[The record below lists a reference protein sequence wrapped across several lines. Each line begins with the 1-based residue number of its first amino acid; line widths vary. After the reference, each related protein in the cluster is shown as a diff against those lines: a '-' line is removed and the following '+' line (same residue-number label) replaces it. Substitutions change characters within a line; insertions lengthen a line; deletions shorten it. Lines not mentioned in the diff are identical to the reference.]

1 MSLILTIVGQVVYSI
16 KIAIPCEID
25 HSAIYRFSIMQKAN
39 GNNSLLKND
48 KTYSTYTFNVTNIY
62 QDIHIFEYMNGNKV
76 LILGGGSGGL
86 ATAGRLKELLGD
98 KISVTVI
105 DKQRSFVLG
114 FSLLRVMT
122 GEKSEQEVTV
132 PKEKVSQKGIAFI
145 NTEVN
150 RIDVENGNIGT
161 DQGEFAY
168 DYLVIA
174 LGAELAPEKV
184 PGFESAFH
192 MYTLEDAKKL
202 RDALSSFRGGSIR
215 LVVSSTP
222 FKCPPAP
229 YEAAMLID
237 GYLRSKSLHD
247 KTDIQI
253 FTPEPQPMPIAG
265 PEVGNRVVS
274 MLNEKGIGFHS
285 NIKVSIIDGS
295 SKEAVFE
302 NGARE
307 KYDLLIAIPPHTS
320 PKVVRESS
328 GDLADAASGWIPVD
342 PKNMQTKHDRVY
354 AIGDVA
360 AIKLPSGMMLPKAAT
375 FAFGQAEIVA
385 FNIASLVLGTE
396 TRSWDGFGECFIET
410 GSGRAGYGSGSF
422 YASPKPV
429 INLQIPSKEL
439 RERKDAWGNYWTK
452 RLVA

>member
-1 MSLILTIVGQVVYSI
+1 M
-16 KIAIPCEID
+16 
-25 HSAIYRFSIMQKAN
+25 
-39 GNNSLLKND
+39 NSN
-48 KTYSTYTFNVTNIY
+48 
-62 QDIHIFEYMNGNKV
+62 EV

-98 KISVTVI
+98 KISITVI
-105 DKQRSFVLG
+105 DKQRSFVMG

-122 GEKSEQEVTV
+122 GEKTEQEVIV
-132 PKEKVSQKGIAFI
+132 PKEKVSQKGIKFI

-150 RIDVENGNIGT
+150 RIDVNNGIVRT
-161 DQGEFAY
+161 DQGEFVY
-168 DYLVIA
+168 DYLVVA
-174 LGAELAPEKV
+174 LGAELAPEKI

-237 GYLRSKSLHD
+237 DHLRNKGLRDKS
-247 KTDIQI
+247 DIQI

-265 PEVGNRVVS
+265 PEVGNMVVS

-285 NIKVSIIDGS
+285 NTKVSLIDGS
-295 SKEAVFE
+295 SKQIVFE
-302 NGARE
+302 NGSRE
-307 KYDLLIAIPPHTS
+307 KYDLLIAIPPHTT
-320 PKVVRESS
+320 PKVIRES
-328 GDLADAASGWIPVD
+328 GGLADASEWISVD
-342 PKNMQTKHDRVY
+342 PKNMQTKYDRVY

-360 AIKLPSGMMLPKAAT
+360 AVKLPSGMMLPKAAT

-385 FNIASLVLGTE
+385 SNIASSVLGTE
-396 TRSWDGFGECFIET
+396 ARNWDGFGECFIET
-410 GSGRAGYGSGSF
+410 GSGNAAYGSGSF
-422 YASPKPV
+422 YSSPKPV

-439 RERKDAWGNYWTK
+439 RERKDVWGNYWTK

>member
-1 MSLILTIVGQVVYSI
+1 M
-16 KIAIPCEID
+16 
-25 HSAIYRFSIMQKAN
+25 
-39 GNNSLLKND
+39 NS
-48 KTYSTYTFNVTNIY
+48 
-62 QDIHIFEYMNGNKV
+62 NKV

-98 KISVTVI
+98 KVSVTVI

-122 GEKSEQEVTV
+122 GEKTEQEVTV
-132 PKEKVSQKGIAFI
+132 SKEKVSQKGIKFI

-150 RIDVENGNIGT
+150 GIDVKNSIVT
-161 DQGEFAY
+161 TSQGEFAY

-215 LVVSSTP
+215 LIVSSTP

-237 GYLRSKSLHD
+237 DYLRSKGLRD
-247 KTDIQI
+247 KSDIQI
-253 FTPEPQPMPIAG
+253 FTPEPLPMPIAG
-265 PEVGNRVVS
+265 PEVGNTVVS
-274 MLNEKGIGFHS
+274 MLNKKRIGFH
-285 NIKVSIIDGS
+285 NNTKVSLIDDS
-295 SKEAVFE
+295 SKQIIFE
-302 NGARE
+302 NGTRE

-320 PKVVRESS
+320 PKVIRESS
-328 GDLADAASGWIPVD
+328 SGLADASGWISVD
-342 PKNMQTKHDRVY
+342 PKKMQTTHDRVY

-360 AIKLPSGMMLPKAAT
+360 AVKLSSGMMLPKAAT

-385 FNIASLVLGTE
+385 SNISSSVLGTE

-410 GSGRAGYGSGSF
+410 GSGNAGYGSGNF
-422 YASPKPV
+422 YSSPKPV
-429 INLQIPSKEL
+429 INLQMPSKEL

>member
-1 MSLILTIVGQVVYSI
+1 M
-16 KIAIPCEID
+16 
-25 HSAIYRFSIMQKAN
+25 
-39 GNNSLLKND
+39 NS
-48 KTYSTYTFNVTNIY
+48 
-62 QDIHIFEYMNGNKV
+62 NKV

-98 KISVTVI
+98 KVSVTVI
-105 DKQRSFVLG
+105 DKRTSFVMG

-122 GEKSEQEVTV
+122 GEKTEQEVTV
-132 PKEKVSQKGIAFI
+132 PKEKINQKGIKFI

-150 RIDVENGNIGT
+150 GIDVKNGIVRTG
-161 DQGEFAY
+161 QGEFAY

-202 RDALSSFRGGSIR
+202 RDALSSFRGGSVR

-237 GYLRSKSLHD
+237 DYLRSKGVRD
-247 KTDIQI
+247 KSNIQI

-265 PEVGNRVVS
+265 PEVGNTVVS
-274 MLNEKGIGFHS
+274 MLSEKGIGFH
-285 NIKVSIIDGS
+285 NNTKVSLIDGS
-295 SKEAVFE
+295 SKQIVFE
-302 NGARE
+302 NGSRE
-307 KYDLLIAIPPHTS
+307 KYDLLIAIPPHTT
-320 PKVVRESS
+320 PKVIRESS
-328 GDLADAASGWIPVD
+328 GGLADASGWISVD

-360 AIKLPSGMMLPKAAT
+360 AVKLPSGMMLPKAAT

-385 FNIASLVLGTE
+385 SNIASSVLGTE

-410 GSGRAGYGSGSF
+410 GSGNAAYGSGSF
-422 YASPKPV
+422 YSSPKPV

-439 RERKDAWGNYWTK
+439 RERKEVWGNYWTK

>member
-1 MSLILTIVGQVVYSI
+1 M
-16 KIAIPCEID
+16 
-25 HSAIYRFSIMQKAN
+25 
-39 GNNSLLKND
+39 NSN
-48 KTYSTYTFNVTNIY
+48 
-62 QDIHIFEYMNGNKV
+62 EV

-98 KISVTVI
+98 KISITVI
-105 DKQRSFVLG
+105 DKQRSFVMG

-122 GEKSEQEVTV
+122 GERTEQEVTV
-132 PKEKVSQKGIAFI
+132 PKEKVSQKGIKFI

-150 RIDVENGNIGT
+150 RIDVNNGIVRT
-161 DQGEFAY
+161 DQGEFVY
-168 DYLVIA
+168 DYLVVA
-174 LGAELAPEKV
+174 LGAELAPEKI
-184 PGFESAFH
+184 PGFESALH

-237 GYLRSKSLHD
+237 DHLRNKGLRDKS
-247 KTDIQI
+247 DIQI

-265 PEVGNRVVS
+265 PEVGNMVVS

-285 NIKVSIIDGS
+285 NTKVSLIDGS
-295 SKEAVFE
+295 SKQIVFE
-302 NGARE
+302 NGSRE
-307 KYDLLIAIPPHTS
+307 KYDLLIAIPPHTT
-320 PKVVRESS
+320 PKVIRES
-328 GDLADAASGWIPVD
+328 GGLADASEWISVD
-342 PKNMQTKHDRVY
+342 PKNMQTKYDRVY

-360 AIKLPSGMMLPKAAT
+360 AVKLPSGMMLPKAAT

-385 FNIASLVLGTE
+385 SNIASSVLGTE
-396 TRSWDGFGECFIET
+396 ARNWDGFGECFIET
-410 GSGRAGYGSGSF
+410 GSGNAAYGSGSF
-422 YASPKPV
+422 YSSPKPV

-439 RERKDAWGNYWTK
+439 RERKDVWGNYWTK

>member
-1 MSLILTIVGQVVYSI
+1 
-16 KIAIPCEID
+16 
-25 HSAIYRFSIMQKAN
+25 
-39 GNNSLLKND
+39 
-48 KTYSTYTFNVTNIY
+48 
-62 QDIHIFEYMNGNKV
+62 MNENKV

-86 ATAGRLKELLGD
+86 AAAGRLKELLGN

-114 FSLLRVMT
+114 FSLLRIMT

-132 PKEKVSQKGIAFI
+132 PKEKVSQKGIKFI

-150 RIDVENGNIGT
+150 RIDVNNGIVTTG
-161 DQGEFAY
+161 QGEFAY
-168 DYLVIA
+168 NYLVVA

-237 GYLRSKSLHD
+237 DYLRSKGLRD
-247 KTDIQI
+247 KSDIQI

-265 PEVGNRVVS
+265 PEVGNTVIS
-274 MLNEKGIGFHS
+274 MLNEKGIGFH
-285 NIKVSIIDGS
+285 NNAKVSSIDGS
-295 SKEAVFE
+295 SKQIVFE
-302 NGARE
+302 NGTRE
-307 KYDLLIAIPPHTS
+307 KYDLLIAIPPHTG
-320 PKVVRESS
+320 PKVVRES
-328 GDLADAASGWIPVD
+328 DLADAASGWIPVD
-342 PKNMQTKHDRVY
+342 PKNMQTRHDRVY

-360 AIKLPSGMMLPKAAT
+360 AVKLPSSGMMLPKAAT

-385 FNIASLVLGTE
+385 SNIASSVIGTE

-410 GSGRAGYGSGSF
+410 GSGNAGYGSGSF

>member
-1 MSLILTIVGQVVYSI
+1 M
-16 KIAIPCEID
+16 
-25 HSAIYRFSIMQKAN
+25 
-39 GNNSLLKND
+39 NSN
-48 KTYSTYTFNVTNIY
+48 
-62 QDIHIFEYMNGNKV
+62 EV

-98 KISVTVI
+98 KISITVI
-105 DKQRSFVLG
+105 DKQRSFVMG
-114 FSLLRVMT
+114 YSLLRVMT
-122 GEKSEQEVTV
+122 GEKTEQEVTV
-132 PKEKVSQKGIAFI
+132 PKEKVSQKGIKFI

-150 RIDVENGNIGT
+150 RIDVNNGIVRT
-161 DQGEFAY
+161 DQGEFVY
-168 DYLVIA
+168 DYLVVA
-174 LGAELAPEKV
+174 LGAELAPEKI

-237 GYLRSKSLHD
+237 DHLRNKGLHD
-247 KTDIQI
+247 KSDIQI

-265 PEVGNRVVS
+265 PEVGNTVVS

-285 NIKVSIIDGS
+285 NTKVSLIDGS
-295 SKEAVFE
+295 SKQIVFE
-302 NGARE
+302 NGSRE
-307 KYDLLIAIPPHTS
+307 KYDLLIAIPPHTT
-320 PKVVRESS
+320 PKVIRES
-328 GDLADAASGWIPVD
+328 GGLADASEWISVD

-360 AIKLPSGMMLPKAAT
+360 AVKLPSGMMLPKAAT

-385 FNIASLVLGTE
+385 SNIASSVLGTE
-396 TRSWDGFGECFIET
+396 ARNWDGFGECFIET
-410 GSGRAGYGSGSF
+410 GSGNAAYGSGSF
-422 YASPKPV
+422 YSSPKPV

-439 RERKDAWGNYWTK
+439 RERKDVWGNYWTK

>member
-1 MSLILTIVGQVVYSI
+1 M
-16 KIAIPCEID
+16 
-25 HSAIYRFSIMQKAN
+25 
-39 GNNSLLKND
+39 NSN
-48 KTYSTYTFNVTNIY
+48 T
-62 QDIHIFEYMNGNKV
+62 V

-98 KISVTVI
+98 KISITVI

-122 GEKSEQEVTV
+122 GEKTEQEVTI
-132 PKEKVSQKGIAFI
+132 PKEKVSQKGIKFV

-150 RIDVENGNIGT
+150 GIDVNNRIVRT
-161 DQGEFAY
+161 DQGEFQY
-168 DYLVIA
+168 DYLVVA

-202 RDALSSFRGGSIR
+202 RDALSSFRGGLIR
-215 LVVSSTP
+215 LIISSTP

-237 GYLRSKSLHD
+237 DYLRSKGLRDRS
-247 KTDIQI
+247 DIQI

-265 PEVGNRVVS
+265 PEVGNTVVS
-274 MLNEKGIGFHS
+274 MLNEKEIGFH
-285 NIKVSIIDGS
+285 NNTKVSSIDGS
-295 SKEAVFE
+295 SKQIVFE
-302 NGARE
+302 NGNRE
-307 KYDLLIAIPPHTS
+307 KYDLLIAIPPHTG
-320 PKVVRESS
+320 PKVVRES
-328 GDLADAASGWIPVD
+328 DLADAASGWIPVD
-342 PKNMQTKHDRVY
+342 PKNMQTMHNRVY

-360 AIKLPSGMMLPKAAT
+360 AVKLPSGMMLPKAAT

-385 FNIASLVLGTE
+385 SNIASLVLGTE

-410 GSGRAGYGSGSF
+410 GSGNAGYGSGSF

>member
-1 MSLILTIVGQVVYSI
+1 MVYSF
-16 KIAIPCEID
+16 
-25 HSAIYRFSIMQKAN
+25 SA
-39 GNNSLLKND
+39 
-48 KTYSTYTFNVTNIY
+48 TVIY
-62 QDIHIFEYMNGNKV
+62 QHIHIFEYMNSNEV

-98 KISVTVI
+98 KISITVI
-105 DKQRSFVLG
+105 DKQRSFVMG

-122 GEKSEQEVTV
+122 GEKTEQEVTV
-132 PKEKVSQKGIAFI
+132 PKEKVSQKGIKFI

-150 RIDVENGNIGT
+150 RIDVNNGIVRT
-161 DQGEFAY
+161 DQGEFVY
-168 DYLVIA
+168 DYLVVA
-174 LGAELAPEKV
+174 LGAELAPEKI

-237 GYLRSKSLHD
+237 DHLRNKGLRDKS
-247 KTDIQI
+247 DIQI

-265 PEVGNRVVS
+265 PEVGNTVVS

-285 NIKVSIIDGS
+285 NTKVSLIDGS
-295 SKEAVFE
+295 SKQIVFE
-302 NGARE
+302 NGSRE
-307 KYDLLIAIPPHTS
+307 KYDLLIAIPPHTT
-320 PKVVRESS
+320 PKVIRES
-328 GDLADAASGWIPVD
+328 GGLADASEWISVD
-342 PKNMQTKHDRVY
+342 PKNMQTKYDRVY

-360 AIKLPSGMMLPKAAT
+360 AVKLPSGMMLPKAAT

-385 FNIASLVLGTE
+385 SNIASSVLGTE
-396 TRSWDGFGECFIET
+396 ARNWDGFGECFIET
-410 GSGRAGYGSGSF
+410 GSGNAAYGSGSF
-422 YASPKPV
+422 YSSPKPV

-439 RERKDAWGNYWTK
+439 RERKDVWGNYWTK

>member
-1 MSLILTIVGQVVYSI
+1 
-16 KIAIPCEID
+16 
-25 HSAIYRFSIMQKAN
+25 
-39 GNNSLLKND
+39 
-48 KTYSTYTFNVTNIY
+48 
-62 QDIHIFEYMNGNKV
+62 MNENKV

-86 ATAGRLKELLGD
+86 ASAGRLKELLGN

-114 FSLLRVMT
+114 FSLLRIMT

-132 PKEKVSQKGIAFI
+132 SKEKVSQKGIKFI

-150 RIDVENGNIGT
+150 RIDVNNGIVTTG
-161 DQGEFAY
+161 QGEFEY
-168 DYLVIA
+168 NYLVVA

-202 RDALSSFRGGSIR
+202 RDALSSFRRGSIR
-215 LVVSSTP
+215 LIISSTP

-237 GYLRSKSLHD
+237 DYLRSKGLRD
-247 KTDIQI
+247 KSDIQI

-265 PEVGNRVVS
+265 PEVGDTVIS
-274 MLNEKGIGFHS
+274 MLNEKGIGFH
-285 NIKVSIIDGS
+285 NNAKVSSIDGS
-295 SKEAVFE
+295 SKQIVFE
-302 NGARE
+302 NGTRE

-320 PKVVRESS
+320 PKVVRES
-328 GDLADAASGWIPVD
+328 DLADAASGWIPVD
-342 PKNMQTKHDRVY
+342 PKNMQTRHDRVY

-360 AIKLPSGMMLPKAAT
+360 AVKLPSSGMMLPKAAT

-385 FNIASLVLGTE
+385 SNIASLVLGTE

-410 GSGRAGYGSGSF
+410 GSGNAGYGSGSF

>member
-1 MSLILTIVGQVVYSI
+1 M
-16 KIAIPCEID
+16 D
-25 HSAIYRFSIMQKAN
+25 
-39 GNNSLLKND
+39 
-48 KTYSTYTFNVTNIY
+48 
-62 QDIHIFEYMNGNKV
+62 GNKV

-86 ATAGRLKELLGD
+86 ATAGRLKELLGN
-98 KISVTVI
+98 KTSVTVI

-114 FSLLRVMT
+114 FSLLRIMT

-132 PKEKVSQKGIAFI
+132 PKEKVSQKGIKFV

-150 RIDVENGNIGT
+150 MIDVNNGIVHTG
-161 DQGEFAY
+161 QGEFAY
-168 DYLVIA
+168 DYLVIS

-202 RDALSSFRGGSIR
+202 RDVLSSFRGGSIR
-215 LVVSSTP
+215 LIISSTP

-237 GYLRSKSLHD
+237 DYLRSKGLRD
-247 KTDIQI
+247 KSDIQI

-265 PEVGNRVVS
+265 PEVGNTVVS
-274 MLNEKGIGFHS
+274 MLNEKGIGFH
-285 NIKVSIIDGS
+285 NNTKVSSIDGS
-295 SKEAVFE
+295 SKQIVFE
-302 NGARE
+302 DGTSE

-320 PKVVRESS
+320 PKVVRES
-328 GDLADAASGWIPVD
+328 DLADAASGWIPVD
-342 PKNMQTKHDRVY
+342 PKNMQTRRDRVY

-360 AIKLPSGMMLPKAAT
+360 AVKLPSGMMLPKAAT

-385 FNIASLVLGTE
+385 SNIASLVLGTE

-410 GSGRAGYGSGSF
+410 GSGNAGYGSGSF

-429 INLQIPSKEL
+429 INLQTPSKEL

>member
-1 MSLILTIVGQVVYSI
+1 M
-16 KIAIPCEID
+16 
-25 HSAIYRFSIMQKAN
+25 
-39 GNNSLLKND
+39 NS
-48 KTYSTYTFNVTNIY
+48 
-62 QDIHIFEYMNGNKV
+62 NKV

-98 KISVTVI
+98 KVSVTVI

-114 FSLLRVMT
+114 FSLFRVMT
-122 GEKSEQEVTV
+122 GEKTEQEVTV
-132 PKEKVSQKGIAFI
+132 PKEKVSQKGIKFI

-150 RIDVENGNIGT
+150 GIDVKNGIVT
-161 DQGEFAY
+161 TSQGEFAY

-215 LVVSSTP
+215 LIVSSTP

-237 GYLRSKSLHD
+237 DYLRSKGLRD
-247 KTDIQI
+247 KSDIQI

-265 PEVGNRVVS
+265 PEVGNTVVS
-274 MLNEKGIGFHS
+274 MLNEKGIGFH
-285 NIKVSIIDGS
+285 NNTKVSLIDGS
-295 SKEAVFE
+295 SKQIVFE
-302 NGARE
+302 KGTRE

-320 PKVVRESS
+320 PKVIRES
-328 GDLADAASGWIPVD
+328 DHLADASGWISVD
-342 PKNMQTKHDRVY
+342 PKNMQTKHNRVY

-360 AIKLPSGMMLPKAAT
+360 AVKLPSGMMLPKAAT

-385 FNIASLVLGTE
+385 SNIASSVLGTE

-410 GSGRAGYGSGSF
+410 GSGNAAYGSGSF
-422 YASPKPV
+422 YSSPKPV

-439 RERKDAWGNYWTK
+439 RERKDVWGNYWTK

>member
-1 MSLILTIVGQVVYSI
+1 M
-16 KIAIPCEID
+16 
-25 HSAIYRFSIMQKAN
+25 
-39 GNNSLLKND
+39 NSN
-48 KTYSTYTFNVTNIY
+48 
-62 QDIHIFEYMNGNKV
+62 EV

-98 KISVTVI
+98 KISITVI
-105 DKQRSFVLG
+105 DKQRSFVMG

-122 GEKSEQEVTV
+122 GEKTEQEVTV
-132 PKEKVSQKGIAFI
+132 PKEKVSQKGIKFI

-150 RIDVENGNIGT
+150 RIDVNNGIVRT
-161 DQGEFAY
+161 DQGEFVY
-168 DYLVIA
+168 DYLVVA
-174 LGAELAPEKV
+174 LGAELAPEKI

-237 GYLRSKSLHD
+237 DHLRNKGLRDKS
-247 KTDIQI
+247 DIQI

-265 PEVGNRVVS
+265 PEVGNMVVS

-285 NIKVSIIDGS
+285 NTKVSLIDGS
-295 SKEAVFE
+295 SKQIVFE
-302 NGARE
+302 NSSRE
-307 KYDLLIAIPPHTS
+307 KYDLLIAIPPHTT
-320 PKVVRESS
+320 PKVIRES
-328 GDLADAASGWIPVD
+328 GGLADASEWISVD
-342 PKNMQTKHDRVY
+342 PKNMQTKYDRVY

-360 AIKLPSGMMLPKAAT
+360 AVKLPSGMMLPKAAT

-385 FNIASLVLGTE
+385 SNIASSVLGTE
-396 TRSWDGFGECFIET
+396 ARNWDGFGECFIET
-410 GSGRAGYGSGSF
+410 GSGNAAYGSGSF
-422 YASPKPV
+422 YSSPKPV

-439 RERKDAWGNYWTK
+439 RERKDVWGNYWTK

>member
-1 MSLILTIVGQVVYSI
+1 
-16 KIAIPCEID
+16 
-25 HSAIYRFSIMQKAN
+25 
-39 GNNSLLKND
+39 
-48 KTYSTYTFNVTNIY
+48 
-62 QDIHIFEYMNGNKV
+62 MNENKV
-76 LILGGGSGGL
+76 LVLGGGSGGL
-86 ATAGRLKELLGD
+86 ATAGRLKELLGN

-114 FSLLRVMT
+114 FSLLRIMT

-132 PKEKVSQKGIAFI
+132 PKEKVSQKGIKFI

-150 RIDVENGNIGT
+150 RIDVNNGIVTTG
-161 DQGEFAY
+161 QGEFAY
-168 DYLVIA
+168 NYLVVA

-215 LVVSSTP
+215 LIISSTP

-237 GYLRSKSLHD
+237 DYLRSKGLRD
-247 KTDIQI
+247 KSDIQI

-265 PEVGNRVVS
+265 PEVGNTVIS
-274 MLNEKGIGFHS
+274 MLNEKGIGFH
-285 NIKVSIIDGS
+285 NNAKVSSIDGS
-295 SKEAVFE
+295 SKQIVFE
-302 NGARE
+302 NGTRE

-320 PKVVRESS
+320 PKVVRES
-328 GDLADAASGWIPVD
+328 DLADAASGWIPVD
-342 PKNMQTKHDRVY
+342 PKNMQTRHDRVY

-360 AIKLPSGMMLPKAAT
+360 AVKLPSSGMMLPKAAT

-385 FNIASLVLGTE
+385 SNIASLVLGTE

-410 GSGRAGYGSGSF
+410 GSGNAGYGSGSF

>member
-1 MSLILTIVGQVVYSI
+1 M
-16 KIAIPCEID
+16 
-25 HSAIYRFSIMQKAN
+25 
-39 GNNSLLKND
+39 NS
-48 KTYSTYTFNVTNIY
+48 
-62 QDIHIFEYMNGNKV
+62 NKV

-98 KISVTVI
+98 KVSVTVI

-114 FSLLRVMT
+114 FSLFRVMT
-122 GEKSEQEVTV
+122 GEKTEQEVTV
-132 PKEKVSQKGIAFI
+132 PKEKVSQKGIKFI

-150 RIDVENGNIGT
+150 GIDVKNGIVRT
-161 DQGEFAY
+161 DQGEFAC

-215 LVVSSTP
+215 LIVSSTP

-237 GYLRSKSLHD
+237 DYLRSKGLRD
-247 KTDIQI
+247 KSDIQI

-265 PEVGNRVVS
+265 PEVGNTVVS
-274 MLNEKGIGFHS
+274 MLNEKGIGFH
-285 NIKVSIIDGS
+285 NNTKVSLIDGS
-295 SKEAVFE
+295 SKQIVFE
-302 NGARE
+302 KGTRE

-320 PKVVRESS
+320 PKVIRES
-328 GDLADAASGWIPVD
+328 GHLADASGWISVD
-342 PKNMQTKHDRVY
+342 PKNMQTKHNRVY

-360 AIKLPSGMMLPKAAT
+360 AVKLPSGMMLPKAAT

-385 FNIASLVLGTE
+385 SNIASSVLGTE

-410 GSGRAGYGSGSF
+410 GSGNAAYGSGSF
-422 YASPKPV
+422 YSSPKPV

-439 RERKDAWGNYWTK
+439 RERKDVWGNYWTK

>member
-1 MSLILTIVGQVVYSI
+1 
-16 KIAIPCEID
+16 
-25 HSAIYRFSIMQKAN
+25 
-39 GNNSLLKND
+39 
-48 KTYSTYTFNVTNIY
+48 
-62 QDIHIFEYMNGNKV
+62 MNENKV

-86 ATAGRLKELLGD
+86 ATAGRLKELLGS

-114 FSLLRVMT
+114 FSLLRIMT

-132 PKEKVSQKGIAFI
+132 PKEKVSQKGIKFI

-150 RIDVENGNIGT
+150 RIDVNNGIVTTG
-161 DQGEFAY
+161 QGEFEY
-168 DYLVIA
+168 NYLVVA

-215 LVVSSTP
+215 LIISSTP

-237 GYLRSKSLHD
+237 DYLRSKGLRD
-247 KTDIQI
+247 KSDIQI

-265 PEVGNRVVS
+265 PEVGDTVIS
-274 MLNEKGIGFHS
+274 MLNEKRIGFH
-285 NIKVSIIDGS
+285 NNAKVSSIDGS
-295 SKEAVFE
+295 SKQIVFE
-302 NGARE
+302 NGTRE

-320 PKVVRESS
+320 PKVVRES
-328 GDLADAASGWIPVD
+328 DFADAASGWIPVD
-342 PKNMQTKHDRVY
+342 PKNMQTRHDRVY

-360 AIKLPSGMMLPKAAT
+360 AVKLPSGMMLPKAAT

-385 FNIASLVLGTE
+385 SNIASLVLGTE

-410 GSGRAGYGSGSF
+410 GSGNAGYGSGSF

>member
-1 MSLILTIVGQVVYSI
+1 M
-16 KIAIPCEID
+16 
-25 HSAIYRFSIMQKAN
+25 
-39 GNNSLLKND
+39 NS
-48 KTYSTYTFNVTNIY
+48 
-62 QDIHIFEYMNGNKV
+62 NKV
-76 LILGGGSGGL
+76 LVLGGGSGGL
-86 ATAGRLKELLGD
+86 ATAGRLKELLGN
-98 KISVTVI
+98 KVSVTVI
-105 DKQRSFVLG
+105 DKQKTFVLG

-122 GEKSEQEVTV
+122 GERTEQEVTV
-132 PKEKVSQKGIAFI
+132 PKEKVSQKGIKFI

-150 RIDVENGNIGT
+150 GIDINNGIVRTG
-161 DQGEFAY
+161 QGEFAY

-184 PGFESAFH
+184 QGFESAFH

-202 RDALSSFRGGSIR
+202 RDALSSFGGGLIR

-237 GYLRSKSLHD
+237 DFLRSKGLRD
-247 KTDIQI
+247 KSDIQI

-265 PEVGNRVVS
+265 PEVGNTVVS
-274 MLNEKGIGFHS
+274 MLNEKGIGFH
-285 NIKVSIIDGS
+285 NNTKVSSIDGS
-295 SKEAVFE
+295 SKQIVFE
-302 NGARE
+302 NGTRE
-307 KYDLLIAIPPHTS
+307 EYDLLIAIPPHTS

-328 GDLADAASGWIPVD
+328 GDGLADASSGWITVN

-360 AIKLPSGMMLPKAAT
+360 AVKLPSGMMLPKAAT

-385 FNIASLVLGTE
+385 FNISSSVLGTE
-396 TRSWDGFGECFIET
+396 TRNWDGFGECFIET
-410 GSGRAGYGSGSF
+410 GSGNAAYGSGSF
-422 YASPKPV
+422 YALPKPMM
-429 INLQIPSKEL
+429 NLQIPSKEL

>member
-1 MSLILTIVGQVVYSI
+1 M
-16 KIAIPCEID
+16 
-25 HSAIYRFSIMQKAN
+25 
-39 GNNSLLKND
+39 NS
-48 KTYSTYTFNVTNIY
+48 
-62 QDIHIFEYMNGNKV
+62 NKV

-98 KISVTVI
+98 KVSITVI
-105 DKQRSFVLG
+105 DKQTSFVLG

-122 GEKSEQEVTV
+122 GEKTEQEVTI
-132 PKEKVSQKGIAFI
+132 PKEKVSQKGIKFI
-145 NTEVN
+145 HAEVN
-150 RIDVENGNIGT
+150 GIDVNNGIVRTG
-161 DQGEFAY
+161 QGEFAY
-168 DYLVIA
+168 DYLIVA

-184 PGFESAFH
+184 SGFESAFH
-192 MYTLEDAKKL
+192 MYTIEDAKKL
-202 RDALSSFRGGSIR
+202 RDALSSFRGGLIR

-237 GYLRSKSLHD
+237 DYLRSKGLRD
-247 KTDIQI
+247 KSDIQI
-253 FTPEPQPMPIAG
+253 FTPEPLPMPIAG
-265 PEVGNRVVS
+265 PEVGNTVVS
-274 MLNEKGIGFHS
+274 MLNEKGIGFHNNAKMS
-285 NIKVSIIDGS
+285 LIDGS
-295 SKEAVFE
+295 SKQIVFE

-307 KYDLLIAIPPHTS
+307 KYELLIAIPPHTS
-320 PKVVRESS
+320 PKVIREND
-328 GDLADAASGWIPVD
+328 GLADASGWISVD

-360 AIKLPSGMMLPKAAT
+360 AVKLPSGMMLPKAAT

-385 FNIASLVLGTE
+385 NNIASSVLGTE

-410 GSGRAGYGSGSF
+410 GSGNAAYGSGSF
-422 YASPKPV
+422 YSSPKPV

-439 RERKDAWGNYWTK
+439 RERKDVWGNYWTK

>member
-1 MSLILTIVGQVVYSI
+1 VLQILLRYSYI
-16 KIAIPCEID
+16 
-25 HSAIYRFSIMQKAN
+25 
-39 GNNSLLKND
+39 
-48 KTYSTYTFNVTNIY
+48 
-62 QDIHIFEYMNGNKV
+62 EYMNGNRV

-86 ATAGRLKELLGD
+86 ANAGRLKELLGD

-132 PKEKVSQKGIAFI
+132 PKDKVSQKGVRFI

-150 RIDVENGNIGT
+150 MIDVKNGIVHTG
-161 DQGEFAY
+161 QGEFAY

-215 LVVSSTP
+215 LIISSTP

-237 GYLRSKSLHD
+237 DYLRSKGLRDRS
-247 KTDIQI
+247 DIQM

-265 PEVGNRVVS
+265 PEVGNTVVS
-274 MLNEKGIGFHS
+274 MLNEKEIGFH
-285 NIKVSIIDGS
+285 NNTKVSSIDGS
-295 SKEAVFE
+295 SKQIVFE
-302 NGARE
+302 DGTRE

-320 PKVVRESS
+320 PKVVRES
-328 GDLADAASGWIPVD
+328 DLADAASGWIPVD
-342 PKNMQTKHDRVY
+342 PKNMQTMHDRVY

-360 AIKLPSGMMLPKAAT
+360 AVKLPSGMMLPKAAT

-385 FNIASLVLGTE
+385 SNIASLVLGTE

-410 GSGRAGYGSGSF
+410 GSGNAGYGSGSF

>member
-1 MSLILTIVGQVVYSI
+1 M
-16 KIAIPCEID
+16 
-25 HSAIYRFSIMQKAN
+25 
-39 GNNSLLKND
+39 NSN
-48 KTYSTYTFNVTNIY
+48 
-62 QDIHIFEYMNGNKV
+62 EV

-98 KISVTVI
+98 KISITVI
-105 DKQRSFVLG
+105 DKQRSFVMG

-122 GEKSEQEVTV
+122 GERTEQEVTV
-132 PKEKVSQKGIAFI
+132 PKEKVSQKGIKFI

-150 RIDVENGNIGT
+150 RIDVNNGIVRT
-161 DQGEFAY
+161 DQGEFVY
-168 DYLVIA
+168 DYLVVA
-174 LGAELAPEKV
+174 LGAELAPEKI

-237 GYLRSKSLHD
+237 DHLRNKGLRDKS
-247 KTDIQI
+247 DIQI

-265 PEVGNRVVS
+265 PEVGNTVVS

-285 NIKVSIIDGS
+285 NTKVSLIDGS
-295 SKEAVFE
+295 SKQIVFE
-302 NGARE
+302 NGSRE
-307 KYDLLIAIPPHTS
+307 KYDLLIAIPPHTT
-320 PKVVRESS
+320 PKVIRES
-328 GDLADAASGWIPVD
+328 GGLADASEWISVD
-342 PKNMQTKHDRVY
+342 PKNMQTKYDRVY

-360 AIKLPSGMMLPKAAT
+360 AVKLPSGMMLPKAAT

-385 FNIASLVLGTE
+385 SNIASSVLGTE
-396 TRSWDGFGECFIET
+396 TRNWDGFGECFIET
-410 GSGRAGYGSGSF
+410 GSGNAAYGSGSF
-422 YASPKPV
+422 YSSPKPV

-439 RERKDAWGNYWTK
+439 RERKDVWGNYWTK

>member
-1 MSLILTIVGQVVYSI
+1 M
-16 KIAIPCEID
+16 
-25 HSAIYRFSIMQKAN
+25 
-39 GNNSLLKND
+39 NS
-48 KTYSTYTFNVTNIY
+48 
-62 QDIHIFEYMNGNKV
+62 NKV

-98 KISVTVI
+98 KISTTVI
-105 DKQRSFVLG
+105 DKQRSFVMG

-122 GEKSEQEVTV
+122 GEKTEQEVTV
-132 PKEKVSQKGIAFI
+132 PKEKVSQKGIKFI

-150 RIDVENGNIGT
+150 GIDVNNGIVRT
-161 DQGEFAY
+161 DQGEFVY
-168 DYLVIA
+168 DYLVVA

-202 RDALSSFRGGSIR
+202 RDALSYFRGGSIR

-229 YEAAMLID
+229 YEAAMLIAE
-237 GYLRSKSLHD
+237 YLRSKGLRD
-247 KTDIQI
+247 KSDIQI

-265 PEVGNRVVS
+265 PEVGNTVVS
-274 MLNEKGIGFHS
+274 MLNEKGIGFHNNTKMS
-285 NIKVSIIDGS
+285 LIDGS
-295 SKEAVFE
+295 SKQIVFE
-302 NGARE
+302 NGSRE

-320 PKVVRESS
+320 PKVIRES
-328 GDLADAASGWIPVD
+328 GGGLADAYGWISVD

-360 AIKLPSGMMLPKAAT
+360 AVKLPSGMMLPKAAT

-385 FNIASLVLGTE
+385 SNIASSVLGTE

-410 GSGRAGYGSGSF
+410 GSGNAAYGSGSF
-422 YASPKPV
+422 YSSPKPM

-439 RERKDAWGNYWTK
+439 RERKDVWGNYWTK

>member
-1 MSLILTIVGQVVYSI
+1 M
-16 KIAIPCEID
+16 
-25 HSAIYRFSIMQKAN
+25 
-39 GNNSLLKND
+39 NS
-48 KTYSTYTFNVTNIY
+48 
-62 QDIHIFEYMNGNKV
+62 NKV

-98 KISVTVI
+98 KVSVTVI
-105 DKQRSFVLG
+105 DKQKSFVLG

-122 GEKSEQEVTV
+122 GEKTEQEVTA
-132 PKEKVSQKGIAFI
+132 PKEKVSQKGIKFI

-150 RIDVENGNIGT
+150 GIDIKSGIVRTG
-161 DQGEFAY
+161 QGEFAY

-202 RDALSSFRGGSIR
+202 RDALSSFRGGSLR
-215 LVVSSTP
+215 LIVSSTP

-237 GYLRSKSLHD
+237 DYLRSKGLRD
-247 KTDIQI
+247 KSDIQI
-253 FTPEPQPMPIAG
+253 FTPEPLPMPIAG
-265 PEVGNRVVS
+265 PEVGNTVVS
-274 MLNEKGIGFHS
+274 MLNEKGIGFH
-285 NIKVSIIDGS
+285 NNTKVSLIDGD
-295 SKEAVFE
+295 SKQIIFE
-302 NGARE
+302 NGSRE

-320 PKVVRESS
+320 PKVVRESV
-328 GDLADAASGWIPVD
+328 GDLADASGWIPVD
-342 PKNMQTKHDRVY
+342 PKSMQTKHDRVY

-360 AIKLPSGMMLPKAAT
+360 AVKLQSGMMLPKAAT

-385 FNIASLVLGTE
+385 SNLTSSVLGTE

-410 GSGRAGYGSGSF
+410 GAGFAGYGSGSF
-422 YASPKPV
+422 YSSPKPV

-452 RLVA
+452 RLLA

>member
-1 MSLILTIVGQVVYSI
+1 V
-16 KIAIPCEID
+16 
-25 HSAIYRFSIMQKAN
+25 
-39 GNNSLLKND
+39 NS
-48 KTYSTYTFNVTNIY
+48 
-62 QDIHIFEYMNGNKV
+62 NKV
-76 LILGGGSGGL
+76 LVLGGGSGGL

-98 KISVTVI
+98 KVSVTVI
-105 DKQRSFVLG
+105 DKQKTFVLG

-122 GEKSEQEVTV
+122 GERTEQEVTV
-132 PKEKVSQKGIAFI
+132 PKEKVSQKGIKFI

-150 RIDVENGNIGT
+150 GIDINNGIVRTG
-161 DQGEFAY
+161 QGEFAY

-184 PGFESAFH
+184 QGFESAFH
-192 MYTLEDAKKL
+192 MYTLEDAMKL
-202 RDALSSFRGGSIR
+202 RVALSSFRGGSIR

-237 GYLRSKSLHD
+237 DYLRNKGLHD
-247 KTDIQI
+247 KSDIQI

-265 PEVGNRVVS
+265 PEVGNTVVS
-274 MLNEKGIGFHS
+274 MLKEKGIVFH
-285 NIKVSIIDGS
+285 NNAKVSLIDGS
-295 SKEAVFE
+295 SKQIVFE
-302 NGARE
+302 NGTRE

-320 PKVVRESS
+320 PKVVKES
-328 GDLADAASGWIPVD
+328 GDLADASGWISVD

-360 AIKLPSGMMLPKAAT
+360 AVKLPSGMMLPKAAT

-385 FNIASLVLGTE
+385 SNIASSVLGTE
-396 TRSWDGFGECFIET
+396 TRNWDGFGECFIET
-410 GSGRAGYGSGSF
+410 GSGNAAYGSGSF
-422 YASPKPV
+422 YALPKPMM
-429 INLQIPSKEL
+429 NLQIPSKEL

>member
-1 MSLILTIVGQVVYSI
+1 
-16 KIAIPCEID
+16 
-25 HSAIYRFSIMQKAN
+25 
-39 GNNSLLKND
+39 
-48 KTYSTYTFNVTNIY
+48 
-62 QDIHIFEYMNGNKV
+62 MNENKV

-86 ATAGRLKELLGD
+86 ATAGRLKELLGN

-114 FSLLRVMT
+114 FSLLRIMT

-132 PKEKVSQKGIAFI
+132 SKEKVSQKGIKFI

-150 RIDVENGNIGT
+150 RIDVNNGIVTTG
-161 DQGEFAY
+161 QGEFAY
-168 DYLVIA
+168 NYLVVA

-192 MYTLEDAKKL
+192 MYALEDAKKL

-215 LVVSSTP
+215 LIISSTP

-237 GYLRSKSLHD
+237 DYLRSKGLRD
-247 KTDIQI
+247 KSDIQI

-265 PEVGNRVVS
+265 PEVGDTVIS
-274 MLNEKGIGFHS
+274 MLNEKGIDFH
-285 NIKVSIIDGS
+285 NNAKVSSIDGS
-295 SKEAVFE
+295 SKQIVFE
-302 NGARE
+302 NGTRE

-320 PKVVRESS
+320 PKVVRES
-328 GDLADAASGWIPVD
+328 DLADAASGWIPVD
-342 PKNMQTKHDRVY
+342 PKNMQTRHDRVY

-360 AIKLPSGMMLPKAAT
+360 AVKLPSSGMMLPKAAT

-385 FNIASLVLGTE
+385 SNIASLVLGTE

-410 GSGRAGYGSGSF
+410 GSGNAGYGSGSF

>member
-1 MSLILTIVGQVVYSI
+1 M
-16 KIAIPCEID
+16 
-25 HSAIYRFSIMQKAN
+25 
-39 GNNSLLKND
+39 NSN
-48 KTYSTYTFNVTNIY
+48 T
-62 QDIHIFEYMNGNKV
+62 V

-86 ATAGRLKELLGD
+86 AAAGRLKELLGD
-98 KISVTVI
+98 RVNVTVI

-122 GEKSEQEVTV
+122 GEKTEQEVAV
-132 PKEKVSQKGIAFI
+132 SKEKISQKGIKFI

-150 RIDVENGNIGT
+150 GIDVNNGIVTTG
-161 DQGEFAY
+161 QGDFAY
-168 DYLVIA
+168 NYLVVA

-215 LVVSSTP
+215 LIISSTP

-237 GYLRSKSLHD
+237 DYLRSKGLRD
-247 KTDIQI
+247 KSDIQI

-274 MLNEKGIGFHS
+274 MLNEKRIGFH
-285 NIKVSIIDGS
+285 NNTKVSLIDGS
-295 SKEAVFE
+295 SKQIVFE
-302 NGARE
+302 NGTRE

-320 PKVVRESS
+320 PKVIKESS
-328 GDLADAASGWIPVD
+328 GGLADASGWISVD
-342 PKNMQTKHDRVY
+342 PKNMQTTHDRVY

-360 AIKLPSGMMLPKAAT
+360 AVKLPSGMMLPKAAT

-385 FNIASLVLGTE
+385 SNIASSVLGTE

-410 GSGRAGYGSGSF
+410 GSRNAGYGSGSF
-422 YASPKPV
+422 YSSPKPV
-429 INLQIPSKEL
+429 INLQMPSKEL
-439 RERKDAWGNYWTK
+439 RERKEAWGNYWTK

>member
-1 MSLILTIVGQVVYSI
+1 M
-16 KIAIPCEID
+16 
-25 HSAIYRFSIMQKAN
+25 
-39 GNNSLLKND
+39 NN
-48 KTYSTYTFNVTNIY
+48 
-62 QDIHIFEYMNGNKV
+62 NKV

-98 KISVTVI
+98 KISITVI
-105 DKQRSFVLG
+105 DKQRSFVMG

-122 GEKSEQEVTV
+122 AEKTEQEVTV
-132 PKEKVSQKGIAFI
+132 PKEKVSQKGIKFI

-150 RIDVENGNIGT
+150 GIDVNSGIVTTG
-161 DQGEFAY
+161 QGEFAY
-168 DYLVIA
+168 DHLVIA

-184 PGFESAFH
+184 PGFESSFH

-202 RDALSSFRGGSIR
+202 RDSLSSFDGGLIR

-222 FKCPPAP
+222 FRCPPAP

-237 GYLRSKSLHD
+237 DYLRNKGLRN
-247 KTDIQI
+247 KCDIQI
-253 FTPEPQPMPIAG
+253 FTPEPLPMPIAG
-265 PEVGNRVVS
+265 PDVGNSVIS
-274 MLNEKGIGFHS
+274 MLNEKGIGFH
-285 NIKVSIIDGS
+285 NNTKVSLIDGD
-295 SKEAVFE
+295 SKQIVFE
-302 NGARE
+302 NGTRE

-328 GDLADAASGWIPVD
+328 SDLADESEWISVD
-342 PKNMQTKHDRVY
+342 PKNMQTKYNRVY

-360 AIKLPSGMMLPKAAT
+360 AVKLPSGMMLPKAAT

-385 FNIASLVLGTE
+385 FNIASSVLGTE

-410 GSGRAGYGSGSF
+410 GSGNAGYGSGSF
-422 YASPKPV
+422 YSSPKPV
-429 INLQIPSKEL
+429 INLQMPSKEL

>member
-1 MSLILTIVGQVVYSI
+1 M
-16 KIAIPCEID
+16 
-25 HSAIYRFSIMQKAN
+25 
-39 GNNSLLKND
+39 NS
-48 KTYSTYTFNVTNIY
+48 
-62 QDIHIFEYMNGNKV
+62 NKV

-98 KISVTVI
+98 NVNVTVI
-105 DKQRSFVLG
+105 DKQTSFVMG

-122 GEKSEQEVTV
+122 SEKTEQEVTF
-132 PKEKVSQKGIAFI
+132 PKEKVSQKGIKFI
-145 NTEVN
+145 NTEVKG
-150 RIDVENGNIGT
+150 IDVKNGTVRTG
-161 DQGEFAY
+161 QGESAY

-237 GYLRSKSLHD
+237 DYLRSKGLRNKS
-247 KTDIQI
+247 DIQI
-253 FTPEPQPMPIAG
+253 FTPEPLPMSIAG
-265 PEVGNRVVS
+265 PKVGNTVVS
-274 MLNEKGIGFHS
+274 MLNEKGIGFH
-285 NIKVSIIDGS
+285 NNAKVSLIDGS
-295 SKEAVFE
+295 SKQIVFE
-302 NGARE
+302 NGTRE
-307 KYDLLIAIPPHTS
+307 KYELLIAIPPHTS
-320 PKVVRESS
+320 PKVVRES
-328 GDLADAASGWIPVD
+328 GLADASGWIPVD

-360 AIKLPSGMMLPKAAT
+360 AVKLPSGMMLPKAAT

-385 FNIASLVLGTE
+385 SNIASSVLGTE

-410 GSGRAGYGSGSF
+410 GSGNAAYGSGSF
-422 YASPKPV
+422 YSSPKPV

-439 RERKDAWGNYWTK
+439 RERKDVWGNYWTK

>member
-1 MSLILTIVGQVVYSI
+1 M
-16 KIAIPCEID
+16 
-25 HSAIYRFSIMQKAN
+25 N
-39 GNNSLLKND
+39 GNN
-48 KTYSTYTFNVTNIY
+48 
-62 QDIHIFEYMNGNKV
+62 V
-76 LILGGGSGGL
+76 LVLGGGSGGL

-98 KISVTVI
+98 RVTITVI
-105 DKQRSFVLG
+105 DKQTSFVLG
-114 FSLLRVMT
+114 FSLLRIMT

-132 PKEKVSQKGIAFI
+132 PKEKVSQKGIKFI
-145 NTEVN
+145 NAEVN
-150 RIDVENGNIGT
+150 RIDVKNGTIRT
-161 DQGEFAY
+161 DQGEFTY

-202 RDALSSFRGGSIR
+202 KDSLSSFDGGSIR

-229 YEAAMLID
+229 YEATMLID
-237 GYLRSKSLHD
+237 GYLRSKGLRQKS
-247 KTDIQI
+247 DIQI

-265 PEVGNRVVS
+265 TEVGNRIVS

-285 NIKVSIIDGS
+285 NMKVTSIDGN
-295 SKEAVFE
+295 SKQIVFE
-302 NGARE
+302 NGAKE

-320 PKVVRESS
+320 PKVVKES
-328 GDLADAASGWIPVD
+328 DLSDAASGWIPVD
-342 PKNMQTKHDRVY
+342 PKNMQTKHDKVY

-360 AIKLPSGMMLPKAAT
+360 SVKLTSSGMMLPKAAT
-375 FAFGQAEIVA
+375 FAFGQAETVA

-410 GSGRAGYGSGSF
+410 GSGNAGYGSGSF

-429 INLQIPSKEL
+429 INLQMPSKEL
-439 RERKDAWGNYWTK
+439 RERKDAWGDYWTK
-452 RLVA
+452 RLVG

>member
-1 MSLILTIVGQVVYSI
+1 M
-16 KIAIPCEID
+16 
-25 HSAIYRFSIMQKAN
+25 
-39 GNNSLLKND
+39 NSN
-48 KTYSTYTFNVTNIY
+48 
-62 QDIHIFEYMNGNKV
+62 EV

-98 KISVTVI
+98 KISITVI
-105 DKQRSFVLG
+105 DKQRSFVMG

-122 GEKSEQEVTV
+122 GEKTEQEVTV
-132 PKEKVSQKGIAFI
+132 PKEKVSQKGIKFI

-150 RIDVENGNIGT
+150 RIDVNNGIVRT
-161 DQGEFAY
+161 DQGEFVY
-168 DYLVIA
+168 DYLVVA
-174 LGAELAPEKV
+174 LGAELAPEKI

-237 GYLRSKSLHD
+237 DHLRNKGLRDKS
-247 KTDIQI
+247 DIQI

-265 PEVGNRVVS
+265 PEVGNTVVS

-285 NIKVSIIDGS
+285 NTKVSLIDGS
-295 SKEAVFE
+295 SKQIVFE
-302 NGARE
+302 NGSRE
-307 KYDLLIAIPPHTS
+307 KYDLLIAIPPHTT
-320 PKVVRESS
+320 PKVIRES
-328 GDLADAASGWIPVD
+328 GGLADASEWISVD

-360 AIKLPSGMMLPKAAT
+360 AVKLPSGMMLPKAAT

-385 FNIASLVLGTE
+385 SNIASSVLGTE
-396 TRSWDGFGECFIET
+396 ARNWDGFGECFIET
-410 GSGRAGYGSGSF
+410 GSGNAAYGSGSF
-422 YASPKPV
+422 YSSPKPM

-439 RERKDAWGNYWTK
+439 RERKDVWGNYWTK

>member
-1 MSLILTIVGQVVYSI
+1 MVYSF
-16 KIAIPCEID
+16 
-25 HSAIYRFSIMQKAN
+25 SA
-39 GNNSLLKND
+39 
-48 KTYSTYTFNVTNIY
+48 TVIY
-62 QDIHIFEYMNGNKV
+62 QHIHIFEYMNSNEV

-86 ATAGRLKELLGD
+86 ATAGRLKELLGE
-98 KISVTVI
+98 KVSVTVI

-122 GEKSEQEVTV
+122 GEKTEQEVTV
-132 PKEKVSQKGIAFI
+132 PKEKVSQKGIKFI
-145 NTEVN
+145 NAEVN
-150 RIDVENGNIGT
+150 GIDVNNGIVRT

-168 DYLVIA
+168 DYLVVA

-184 PGFESAFH
+184 PGFVSAFH

-229 YEAAMLID
+229 YEAIMLID
-237 GYLRSKSLHD
+237 DYLRSKGLRD
-247 KTDIQI
+247 KSDIQI
-253 FTPEPQPMPIAG
+253 FTPEPLPMPIAG
-265 PEVGNRVVS
+265 PEVGNTVVS
-274 MLNEKGIGFHS
+274 MLNEKGIGFH
-285 NIKVSIIDGS
+285 NNAKVSSIDGS
-295 SKEAVFE
+295 SKQIVFE
-302 NGARE
+302 NGTRE
-307 KYDLLIAIPPHTS
+307 KYDLLIAIPPHTT
-320 PKVVRESS
+320 PKVVRES
-328 GDLADAASGWIPVD
+328 DLADAASGWIPVD
-342 PKNMQTKHDRVY
+342 PKNMQTRHDRVY

-360 AIKLPSGMMLPKAAT
+360 AVKLPSSGMMLPKAAT

-385 FNIASLVLGTE
+385 SNIASLALGTE

-410 GSGRAGYGSGSF
+410 GSGNAGYGSGSF
-422 YASPKPV
+422 FASPKPV

>member
-1 MSLILTIVGQVVYSI
+1 M
-16 KIAIPCEID
+16 
-25 HSAIYRFSIMQKAN
+25 
-39 GNNSLLKND
+39 NSN
-48 KTYSTYTFNVTNIY
+48 
-62 QDIHIFEYMNGNKV
+62 EV

-98 KISVTVI
+98 KISITVI
-105 DKQRSFVLG
+105 DKQRSFVMG

-122 GEKSEQEVTV
+122 GERTEQEVTV
-132 PKEKVSQKGIAFI
+132 PKEKVSQKGIKFI

-150 RIDVENGNIGT
+150 RIDVNNGIVRT
-161 DQGEFAY
+161 DQGEFVY
-168 DYLVIA
+168 DYLVVA
-174 LGAELAPEKV
+174 LGAELAPEKI

-202 RDALSSFRGGSIR
+202 RDALSSFRGGLIR

-237 GYLRSKSLHD
+237 DHLRNKGLRDKS
-247 KTDIQI
+247 DIQI

-265 PEVGNRVVS
+265 PEVGNMVVS

-285 NIKVSIIDGS
+285 NTKVSLIDGS
-295 SKEAVFE
+295 SKQIVFE
-302 NGARE
+302 NGSRE
-307 KYDLLIAIPPHTS
+307 KYDLLIAIPPHTT
-320 PKVVRESS
+320 PKVIRES
-328 GDLADAASGWIPVD
+328 GGLADASEWISVD
-342 PKNMQTKHDRVY
+342 PKNMQTKYDRVY

-360 AIKLPSGMMLPKAAT
+360 AVKLPSGMMLPKAAT

-385 FNIASLVLGTE
+385 SNIASSVLGTE
-396 TRSWDGFGECFIET
+396 ARNWDGFGECFIET
-410 GSGRAGYGSGSF
+410 GSGNAAYGSGSF
-422 YASPKPV
+422 YSSPKPV

-439 RERKDAWGNYWTK
+439 RERKDVWGNYWTK

>member
-1 MSLILTIVGQVVYSI
+1 
-16 KIAIPCEID
+16 
-25 HSAIYRFSIMQKAN
+25 
-39 GNNSLLKND
+39 
-48 KTYSTYTFNVTNIY
+48 
-62 QDIHIFEYMNGNKV
+62 MNENKV

-86 ATAGRLKELLGD
+86 ATAARLKELLGD

-105 DKQRSFVLG
+105 DKQKIFVLG

-122 GEKSEQEVTV
+122 GERTEQEVTV
-132 PKEKVSQKGIAFI
+132 PKDKVNQKGIEFI

-150 RIDVENGNIGT
+150 RIDVENGIVRT

-202 RDALSSFRGGSIR
+202 RDALSSFRGGLIR

-229 YEAAMLID
+229 YEAIMLID
-237 GYLRSKSLHD
+237 SYLRSKDLRD
-247 KTDIQI
+247 KSDIEI

-265 PEVGNRVVS
+265 PEVGNRIVS
-274 MLNEKGIGFHS
+274 MLNEKRIGFH
-285 NIKVSIIDGS
+285 NNTKVSSIDGS
-295 SKEAVFE
+295 SKQIVFE

-307 KYDLLIAIPPHTS
+307 RYDLLIAIPPHTS
-320 PKVVRESS
+320 PKVIRES
-328 GDLADAASGWIPVD
+328 DLVDAASGWIPVN
-342 PKNMQTKHDRVY
+342 PKNMQTKYDRVY

-360 AIKLPSGMMLPKAAT
+360 AVMLPSGIMLPKAAT

-385 FNIASLVLGTE
+385 FNIASSVLGTE

-410 GSGRAGYGSGSF
+410 GSGNAGYGSGSF

>member
-1 MSLILTIVGQVVYSI
+1 M
-16 KIAIPCEID
+16 
-25 HSAIYRFSIMQKAN
+25 
-39 GNNSLLKND
+39 NSN
-48 KTYSTYTFNVTNIY
+48 
-62 QDIHIFEYMNGNKV
+62 EV

-98 KISVTVI
+98 KISITVI
-105 DKQRSFVLG
+105 DKQRSFVMG
-114 FSLLRVMT
+114 YSLLRVMT
-122 GEKSEQEVTV
+122 GEKTEQEVTV
-132 PKEKVSQKGIAFI
+132 PKEKVSQKGIKFI

-150 RIDVENGNIGT
+150 RIDVNNGIVRT
-161 DQGEFAY
+161 DQGEFVY
-168 DYLVIA
+168 DYLVVA
-174 LGAELAPEKV
+174 LGAELAPEKI

-237 GYLRSKSLHD
+237 DHLRNKGLRDKS
-247 KTDIQI
+247 DIQI

-265 PEVGNRVVS
+265 PEVGNTVVS

-285 NIKVSIIDGS
+285 NTKVSLIDGS
-295 SKEAVFE
+295 SKQIVFE
-302 NGARE
+302 NGSRE
-307 KYDLLIAIPPHTS
+307 KYDLLIAIPPHTT
-320 PKVVRESS
+320 PKVIRES
-328 GDLADAASGWIPVD
+328 GGLADASEWISVD
-342 PKNMQTKHDRVY
+342 PKNMQTKYDRVY

-360 AIKLPSGMMLPKAAT
+360 AVKLPSGMMLPKAAT

-385 FNIASLVLGTE
+385 SNIASSVLGTE
-396 TRSWDGFGECFIET
+396 ARNWDGFGECFIET
-410 GSGRAGYGSGSF
+410 GSGNAAYGSGSF
-422 YASPKPV
+422 YSSPKPV

-439 RERKDAWGNYWTK
+439 RERKDVWGNYWTK

>member
-1 MSLILTIVGQVVYSI
+1 M
-16 KIAIPCEID
+16 
-25 HSAIYRFSIMQKAN
+25 
-39 GNNSLLKND
+39 NSN
-48 KTYSTYTFNVTNIY
+48 
-62 QDIHIFEYMNGNKV
+62 EV

-98 KISVTVI
+98 KISITVI
-105 DKQRSFVLG
+105 DKQRSFVMG

-122 GEKSEQEVTV
+122 GEKTEQEVTV
-132 PKEKVSQKGIAFI
+132 PKEKVSQKGIKFI

-150 RIDVENGNIGT
+150 RIDVNNGVVRT
-161 DQGEFAY
+161 DQGEFVY
-168 DYLVIA
+168 DYLVVA
-174 LGAELAPEKV
+174 LGAELAPEKI

-229 YEAAMLID
+229 YEAAMLMD
-237 GYLRSKSLHD
+237 DYLRNKGLRDKS
-247 KTDIQI
+247 DIQI

-265 PEVGNRVVS
+265 PEVGNTVVS

-285 NIKVSIIDGS
+285 NTKVSLIDGS
-295 SKEAVFE
+295 SKQIVFE
-302 NGARE
+302 NGSRE
-307 KYDLLIAIPPHTS
+307 KYDLLIAIPPHTT
-320 PKVVRESS
+320 PKVIRES
-328 GDLADAASGWIPVD
+328 GGLADASEWISVD
-342 PKNMQTKHDRVY
+342 PKNMQTKYDRVY

-360 AIKLPSGMMLPKAAT
+360 AVKLPSGMMLPKAAT

-385 FNIASLVLGTE
+385 SNIASSVLGTE
-396 TRSWDGFGECFIET
+396 ARNWDGFGECFIET
-410 GSGRAGYGSGSF
+410 GSGNAAYGSGSF
-422 YASPKPV
+422 YSAPKPV

-439 RERKDAWGNYWTK
+439 RERKDVWGNYWTK